1 LLPPPLPP
9 PGTVPLPDPGRD
21 GWAGEGQP
29 SKPEGIYADIGLGFL
44 FPTVHNQLNATVV
57 FPSGATQ
64 TFHVPQAS
72 LDFTVSP
79 EFVVGYHLP
88 DSLGDLQLSYRFLVT
103 EGKTNELAD
112 FGPASIKSR
121 LDINQV
127 DLDYATATY
136 SPLPR
141 YELKFRLGARL
152 GVVYLD
158 SAASDTFNFQEQ
170 SNYFVGA
177 GPMAGIDFER
187 RFMELP
193 DLGLFVRLDGAVL
206 TGQIRQ
212 KYRDNIDV
220 GTPLEQD
227 AFLSE
232 QKTQTAEVLALQVG
246 FAYRNPF
253 GLGGERL
260 RIVGGYQFENWWG
273 VGKINGSVAPTNISS
288 DASITAQGIFLR
300 GEYDF

>member
-1 LLPPPLPP
+1 
-9 PGTVPLPDPGRD
+9 
-21 GWAGEGQP
+21 
-29 SKPEGIYADIGLGFL
+29 
-44 FPTVHNQLNATVV
+44 V

-88 DSLGDLQLSYRFLVT
+88 DSLGDLQLGYRFLVT

-152 GVVYLD
+152 AVIYLD
-158 SAASDTFNFQEQ
+158 SSASDTFNFQEQ

-232 QKTQTAEVLALQVG
+232 QKTQTAEVLTLQVG

-253 GLGGERL
+253 GLGGDRL